1 MLAFFRHIFCQILV
15 SVKYSMQENKN
26 NTWQEFLNKNYKPT
40 GIRTNLEDIRLLV
53 IENKKQGIDEKN
65 KYSNLQ

>member
-1 MLAFFRHIFCQILV
+1 
-15 SVKYSMQENKN
+15 MQENKN